1 MAKTKA
7 IVPTAHASRY
17 LQQLCKHWAHKFTV
31 EFTPEHG
38 RIDLGENRL
47 VLMDANPENLVTTV
61 EAPEENLSQLE
72 DVVASHIVRFAFRE
86 ELVFNW
92 VKE

>member
-1 MAKTKA
+1 MAKTTA
-7 IVPTAHASRY
+7 IVPTTHASRY

-38 RIDLGENRL
+38 RIDLGENRV
-47 VLMDANPENLVTTV
+47 VLMDANPDNLVTTV
-61 EAPEENLSQLE
+61 EAPEENLASME

>member
-1 MAKTKA
+1 MAKTQA
-7 IVPTAHASRY
+7 IVSTAHASRY

-31 EFTPEHG
+31 EFTPESG
-38 RIDLGENRL
+38 QIDLGENRVVSL
-47 VLMDANPENLVTTV
+47 SATEQNLIANVS
-61 EAPEENLSQLE
+61 APEETLAQME

-92 VKE
+92 VRE